1 MYRNRRKKC
10 AQLIPLL
17 FALMLICVTT
27 ALYFICVCP
36 DLVERYHFIIAI
48 LHGVLAFLVL
58 LMFGRAVLTDPGIYP
73 KAPASEEDDNDMR
86 QPLYRNIEIRGITVK
101 MKWCETC
108 HFYRPPRCTHC
119 SVCNHCVEVFDH
131 HCPWVNNCIGKQNY
145 RYFFF
150 FVLFLSCHIA
160 CVIALTALHIVNKS
174 AQSIKDIIPPIII
187 LLISALAAF
196 PVIGLTIFHVGLVML
211 GRTTNEQVTGKF
223 GGGHNP
229 FDMGCYQNCCRTLFG
244 PIPPKYKNYKV
255 PCAKQS
261 KRSLSACQQPP
272 SSMEYHTSGDLRP
285 VHAHNIQNPEDIQLE
300 DVRIAKHEVRSGW
313 TTDSP
318 SSGSSLHTQSTTRT
332 TTNNTNNTNNTISNR
347 YYAPQGFE
355 EVV

>member
-1 MYRNRRKKC
+1 MERRKTYTNSRKKC
-10 AQLIPLL
+10 AQLVPLL
-17 FALMLICVTT
+17 FALLLICVTT

-48 LHGVLAFLVL
+48 LHGILAFLVL
-58 LMFGRAVLTDPGIYP
+58 LMFGRAVFTDPGIYP

-150 FVLFLSCHIA
+150 FVLFLSCHIIG
-160 CVIALTALHIVNKS
+160 VIILTALHIVNRR
-174 AQSIKDIIPPIII
+174 ADSIKDIIPPIII

-196 PVIGLTIFHVGLVML
+196 PVVGLTVFHIGLVML

-229 FDMGCYQNCCRTLFG
+229 FDLGCLQNCCKTLFG
-244 PIPPKYKNYKV
+244 PIPPNYRKYKIPNQK
-255 PCAKQS
+255 AKT
-261 KRSLSACQQPP
+261 SLASQPP
-272 SSMEYHTSGDLRP
+272 SSVEYPGGRDSRP
-285 VHAHNIQNPEDIQLE
+285 VHHHQIELQEVTHNPAALNHI
-300 DVRIAKHEVRSGW
+300 KTGGW
-313 TTDSP
+313 TGVPDSS
-318 SSGSSLHTQSTTRT
+318 SSGSSSVHDARG
-332 TTNNTNNTNNTISNR
+332 R
-347 YYAPQGFE
+347 YTAGFE
-355 EVV
+355 VSV

>member
-1 MYRNRRKKC
+1 MGMERRKTYTNSRKKC
-10 AQLIPLL
+10 AQLVPLI
-17 FALMLICVTT
+17 FALLLICVTT

-36 DLVERYHFIIAI
+36 DLVERYHFVIAL
-48 LHGVLAFLVL
+48 LHGILAFLVL
-58 LMFGRAVLTDPGIYP
+58 LMFGRAVFTDPGIYP

-150 FVLFLSCHIA
+150 FVLFLSCHII
-160 CVIALTALHIVNKS
+160 CVIILTALHIVNRR
-174 AQSIKDIIPPIII
+174 ADSIQDIIPPIII

-196 PVIGLTIFHVGLVML
+196 PVVGLTVFHIGLVML

-229 FDMGCYQNCCRTLFG
+229 FDLGCRQNCCKTLFG
-244 PIPPKYKNYKV
+244 PIPPNYKNYKIPSHKTKTCV
-255 PCAKQS
+255 VS
-261 KRSLSACQQPP
+261 QPP
-272 SSMEYHTSGDLRP
+272 SSIDYPGGRERP
-285 VHAHNIQNPEDIQLE
+285 VHPHQIELQEVTHNPAVQNHI
-300 DVRIAKHEVRSGW
+300 KTGGW
-313 TTDSP
+313 TGVPDSS
-318 SSGSSLHTQSTTRT
+318 SSGSGSVHDHRG
-332 TTNNTNNTNNTISNR
+332 R
-347 YYAPQGFE
+347 YTAGFE
-355 EVV
+355 VSV